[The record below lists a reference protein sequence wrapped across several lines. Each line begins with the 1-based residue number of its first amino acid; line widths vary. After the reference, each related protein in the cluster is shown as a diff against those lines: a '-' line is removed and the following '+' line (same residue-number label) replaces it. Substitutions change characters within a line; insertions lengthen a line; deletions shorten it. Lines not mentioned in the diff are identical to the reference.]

1 MFPTQEHSLV
11 RGLADPRG
19 MGADG
24 STVLLLLVISPSI
37 FFSLSFFPHSK
48 QRWETGGI
56 GRRER
61 GEQVLNGNRVK
72 TKTWG
77 VCIIRSLCFIS
88 FLFFLF
94 LLLCLHLSLS
104 LLLSPSLCRSL
115 SLYLH
120 PSLPLPIYLLLS
132 LSPSS
137 LPLFSLNLILSE
149 DAACPYPVYDRA
161 SDRPSAPA
169 ELRYGP
175 GCSSL
180 YRCV

>member
-1 MFPTQEHSLV
+1 MSLV
-11 RGLADPRG
+11 PCSIMMSCVPYPGTLT
-19 MGADG
+19 GAG
-24 STVLLLLVISPSI
+24 ARWSERNGCWRINSASPPGNLSI
-37 FFSLSFFPHSK
+37 HLSFFPHSK

-77 VCIIRSLCFIS
+77 VCIIRSLCFSIS
-88 FLFFLF
+88 FLLF
-94 LLLCLHLSLS
+94 IF
-104 LLLSPSLCRSL
+104 LLLSPSFPLPTTLSIPLLVSVYL
-115 SLYLH
+115 SLIP
-120 PSLPLPIYLLLS
+120 PSLF
-132 LSPSS
+132 PSTS
-137 LPLFSLNLILSE
+137 FLFPPNLILSE

>member
-77 VCIIRSLCFIS
+77 VCIIRSLCFSIS
-88 FLFFLF
+88 FLLF
-94 LLLCLHLSLS
+94 IF
-104 LLLSPSLCRSL
+104 LLLSPSFPLPTTLSIPLLVSVYL
-115 SLYLH
+115 SLIP
-120 PSLPLPIYLLLS
+120 PSLF
-132 LSPSS
+132 PSTS
-137 LPLFSLNLILSE
+137 FLFPPNLILSE

>member
-1 MFPTQEHSLV
+1 MGLSSSWCPVFPTQEHSLV

-77 VCIIRSLCFIS
+77 VCIIRSLCFSIS
-88 FLFFLF
+88 FLLF
-94 LLLCLHLSLS
+94 IF
-104 LLLSPSLCRSL
+104 LLLSPSF
-115 SLYLH
+115 
-120 PSLPLPIYLLLS
+120 PLPTTLSIPLSVSIS
-132 LSPSS
+132 LSPSLPPSSHLPPSLSLSLFPSSLFPQSHSKWRCS
-137 LPLFSLNLILSE
+137 LPISCLW
-149 DAACPYPVYDRA
+149 
-161 SDRPSAPA
+161 
-169 ELRYGP
+169 
-175 GCSSL
+175 
-180 YRCV
+180 